1 MAKRQFVKTTEGSRR
16 LAVLG
21 LILGV
26 VEEVSESVGVPPEEI
41 VLQESA
47 LEFYDV
53 SDNVLYYIIQ
63 GVGQA
68 NLPRIEKEV
77 KVASRSIRLV
87 FEPRE
92 HLEGIPAAV
101 LYERVPRTVLYNDS
115 SMWKRLALDTTGT
128 GVEYMGIY
136 LDSGE
141 VLVVEG
147 ERFRVRLP
155 FVRSL
160 ASIHTHP
167 DPYCELS
174 VKDIESGLD
183 LLVEGGLFEAAVT
196 RSCASVM
203 YRVGFVSEDDYVSVR
218 EFVLSRGRRL
228 DKLLRL
234 SSIRFLK
241 TAY

>member
-1 MAKRQFVKTTEGSRR
+1 MAKGQFVKTTEGSRR
-16 LAVLG
+16 LALLG

-26 VEEVSESVGVPPEEI
+26 IEEVSENVGVPPEDV

-53 SDNVLYYIIQ
+53 SDYILYYSIQ
-63 GVGQA
+63 GVGPIG
-68 NLPRIEKEV
+68 LPRVEKEV
-77 KVASRSIRLV
+77 EVAGRSARLV
-87 FEPRE
+87 VEPRE
-92 HLEGIPAAV
+92 HLEGIPAMA
-101 LYERVPRTVLYNDS
+101 LYERVPHVVLYNDS
-115 SMWKRLALDTTGT
+115 SMWKRLALDTTRT

-136 LDSGE
+136 LDNGE

-203 YRVGFVSEDDYVSVR
+203 HRVGFVSEDDYVSVR
-218 EFVLSRGRRL
+218 EFVLSRGRKL